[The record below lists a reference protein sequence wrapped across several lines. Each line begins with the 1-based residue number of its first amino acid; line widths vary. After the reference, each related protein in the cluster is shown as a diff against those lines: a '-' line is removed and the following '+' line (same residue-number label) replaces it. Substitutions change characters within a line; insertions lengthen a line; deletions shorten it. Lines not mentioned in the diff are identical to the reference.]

1 MAKSE
6 KNSPASQPNWTII
19 GLIVVA
25 VAFIFFEPF
34 IGTICISALMAY
46 LLFPLYTRLTKHFSD
61 SISAII
67 IVVGSS
73 LIIIIPILI
82 LSIMTIS
89 QAFNIAGSLA
99 NTVMKP
105 GSSSYQLSVST
116 VTSVNDFLTPFV
128 GKNNFINSES
138 LANFASKIL
147 PKVINGIA
155 TSLMGFLSNIPILFT
170 NIIVYFFLIM
180 AFLKNNKAAIR
191 FIKSII
197 PFDDSSIEKYFE
209 KSGLIVTA
217 SLKGQFV
224 ISIVTAITSTLL
236 LCLFF
241 GIWQYF
247 VVIVIV
253 LTLLGMVPLGS
264 GVVVIPIA
272 LIEMFTGN
280 FWAGFW
286 VLLIYLVV
294 ICNIDTVLRPHL
306 IPKKA
311 NLIPAVTTLATFSG
325 IYYFGIMGVIYGPLI
340 VILLTTTIE
349 IYTSNK
355 RQKLNVT

>member
-1 MAKSE
+1 
-6 KNSPASQPNWTII
+6 
-19 GLIVVA
+19 
-25 VAFIFFEPF
+25 
-34 IGTICISALMAY
+34 
-46 LLFPLYTRLTKHFSD
+46 
-61 SISAII
+61 
-67 IVVGSS
+67 
-73 LIIIIPILI
+73 
-82 LSIMTIS
+82 
-89 QAFNIAGSLA
+89 
-99 NTVMKP
+99 
-105 GSSSYQLSVST
+105 
-116 VTSVNDFLTPFV
+116 
-128 GKNNFINSES
+128 
-138 LANFASKIL
+138 
-147 PKVINGIA
+147 
-155 TSLMGFLSNIPILFT
+155 
-170 NIIVYFFLIM
+170 
-180 AFLKNNKAAIR
+180 LKNNKAAIR

-247 VVIVIV
+247 VVIVII

-325 IYYFGIMGVIYGPLI
+325 IYYFGIMGIIYGPLI

-349 IYTSNK
+349 IYTSDK